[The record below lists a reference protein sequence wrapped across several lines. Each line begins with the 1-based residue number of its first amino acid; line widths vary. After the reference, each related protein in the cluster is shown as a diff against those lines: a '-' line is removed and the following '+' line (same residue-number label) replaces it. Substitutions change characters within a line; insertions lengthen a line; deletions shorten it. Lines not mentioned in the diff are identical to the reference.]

1 MGGRGMTGDLCVNG
15 EWQSASGAGFASID
29 PALGDVVWSGRAAG
43 AGEVRQAFVAA
54 QKAFPDWARAP
65 VAERVAA
72 CRAFG
77 VQLEAQKEQF
87 AIQIA
92 RETGKPL
99 WEARTEVQAM
109 LGKIEISIRARDER
123 AGERSDAAAFGESRL
138 HHRPH
143 GVLGVM
149 GPYNFPGHLPNGH
162 IIPALLAGNSL
173 VFKPSELTP
182 GTGAAMMELWREAG
196 LPAGVLNLVQGGR
209 ETGAALL
216 ADPALAGVL
225 FTGSAATGRLI
236 HRQFAGRPE
245 IILALE
251 MGGNNPLLVWPAA
264 DPGIAANLIV
274 HSAFATSGQRC
285 SCARR
290 LILPKGVFG
299 DAVLEALILLAS
311 HLSIGPWNA
320 SPEPFL
326 GPLVSIGAAQRAL
339 AGAQALIAAGAK
351 PLLPM
356 RCEGAFFHPLLM
368 DMTDAQEP
376 EDEEIFAPVLQIWR
390 VADLDQAI
398 ARANASRFG
407 LSGGVISADPAVWA
421 RAQGEMRA
429 GVLNWNRPT
438 TGASSS
444 MPFGGPGLSGNARPS
459 AYYAAD
465 YCAFPLAMQIAPVMQ
480 AISAPGLTLP

>member
-1 MGGRGMTGDLCVNG
+1 MGERVMTGDLCING
-15 EWQSASGAGFASID
+15 QWQDASGAGFASID

-43 AGEVRQAFVAA
+43 AEDVRQAFAAA
-54 QKAFPDWARAP
+54 QNAFPAWARAP
-65 VAERVAA
+65 LAVRVAA

-77 VQLEAQKEQF
+77 VHLETQKEGF

-99 WEARTEVQAM
+99 WEARAEVQAM
-109 LGKIEISIRARDER
+109 LGKIEISIRAQGER
-123 AGERSDAAAFGESRL
+123 AGERSDPAAFGEARL
-138 HHRPH
+138 NHRPH

-162 IIPALLAGNSL
+162 IIPALLAGNTL

-182 GTGAAMMELWREAG
+182 GTGGAMMDLWREAG

-236 HRQFAGRPE
+236 HQRFAGRPE

-251 MGGNNPLLVWPAA
+251 MGGNNPLLVWPDA

-290 LILPKGVFG
+290 LIVPKGAFG
-299 DAVLEALILLAS
+299 DAVLRALTALTGQLP
-311 HLSIGPWNA
+311 IGPWNA
-320 SPEPFL
+320 SPEPFM
-326 GPLVSIGAAQRAL
+326 GPLVSHGASQRAL
-339 AGAQALIAAGAK
+339 AGAEGLIAQGGV
-351 PLLPM
+351 PLLPL
-356 RCEGAFFHPLLM
+356 RCEGAFFHPLLL
-368 DMTDAQEP
+368 DMTDAPEP

-390 VADLDQAI
+390 VADLDQAF

-421 RAQGEMRA
+421 RAQVEMRA

-438 TGASSS
+438 TGASSA

-465 YCAFPLAMQIAPVMQ
+465 YCAYPLAMQIAPMMQ
-480 AISAPGLTLP
+480 AIAAPGLTLP